1 MARQFPCELYIG
13 QKVLVR
19 PSPSSYAVESLVIA
33 IDAMKGI
40 VQVKPIGYNIR
51 WIARPRAI
59 ANLAGLY
66 LHYENERFFFDVK
79 PFFA

>member
-1 MARQFPCELYIG
+1 MARHYPPELHIG

-19 PSPSSYAVESLVIA
+19 PAPSSYAIEALVIA

-40 VQVKPIGYNIR
+40 VQVKPIGYDIR

-59 ANLAGLY
+59 ASLAGLY
-66 LHYENERFFFDVK
+66 LHHENERFFFAVD